1 MPGSTNDEKRK
12 CIFLHVERL
21 AKIYLHLQHSPCRLF
36 VFDFVLVSFD
46 GQTSTYLCR
55 TLEGEMIVRD
65 YLKQPYG
72 ILHGGAS
79 VALAETLGSLAS
91 NLCIEEGVSTVGLD
105 INANHIRA
113 VREGLLKGSSIP
125 IHIGKSTHVWEIKM
139 YNNEKITCIS
149 RLTMAILKR

>member
-1 MPGSTNDEKRK
+1 MKIWKRDIDLININK
-12 CIFLHVERL
+12 KMNNTL
-21 AKIYLHLQHSPCRLF
+21 ASHLGIRITKIDDYS
-36 VFDFVLVSFD
+36 
-46 GQTSTYLCR
+46 
-55 TLEGEMIVRD
+55 LEGEMIVKD

-91 NLCIEEGVSTVGLD
+91 NLCIEEGIGTVGLD

-113 VREGLLKGSSIP
+113 VREGFLKGSTTP

-139 YNNEKITCIS
+139 FNNNKITCIS
-149 RLTMAILKR
+149 RLTMAILN

>member
-1 MPGSTNDEKRK
+1 
-12 CIFLHVERL
+12 
-21 AKIYLHLQHSPCRLF
+21 
-36 VFDFVLVSFD
+36 
-46 GQTSTYLCR
+46 
-55 TLEGEMIVRD
+55 MIVRG

-113 VREGLLKGSSIP
+113 VREGLLNGSAIP
-125 IHIGKSTHVWEIKM
+125 IHIGRSTHVWEIKM
-139 YNNEKITCIS
+139 FNHGRLSCIS
-149 RLTMAILKR
+149 RLTMAILRKNN

>member
-1 MPGSTNDEKRK
+1 MKIWKRDTDLININKKMNNTLASHLGITITNIDDN
-12 CIFLHVERL
+12 C
-21 AKIYLHLQHSPCRLF
+21 
-36 VFDFVLVSFD
+36 
-46 GQTSTYLCR
+46 
-55 TLEGEMIVRD
+55 LEGEMIVRD
-65 YLKQPYG
+65 HLKQPYG

-91 NLCIEEGVSTVGLD
+91 NLCIEEGFNTVGLD

-113 VREGLLKGSSIP
+113 VREGLLNGSATP

>member
-1 MPGSTNDEKRK
+1 MKIWKREIDLIK
-12 CIFLHVERL
+12 INKKMDNTL
-21 AKIYLHLQHSPCRLF
+21 ASHLGIKITKIDDNS
-36 VFDFVLVSFD
+36 
-46 GQTSTYLCR
+46 
-55 TLEGEMIVRD
+55 LEGEMIVRD

-91 NLCIEEGVSTVGLD
+91 NLCIEQGVSTVGLD

-149 RLTMAILKR
+149 RLTMPSL

>member
-1 MPGSTNDEKRK
+1 MKIWKRDTDLININK
-12 CIFLHVERL
+12 KMDNTL
-21 AKIYLHLQHSPCRLF
+21 ASHLGIKITKVDDNS
-36 VFDFVLVSFD
+36 
-46 GQTSTYLCR
+46 
-55 TLEGEMIVRD
+55 LEGEMTVRD

-91 NLCIEEGVSTVGLD
+91 NLCIEEGIGTVGLD

-113 VREGLLKGSSIP
+113 VREGFLKGSTTP

-139 YNNEKITCIS
+139 FNNNKITCIS
-149 RLTMAILKR
+149 RLTMAILNQ

>member
-1 MPGSTNDEKRK
+1 MKIWKRDIDLININK
-12 CIFLHVERL
+12 KMDNTL
-21 AKIYLHLQHSPCRLF
+21 ASHLGIRITKIDDNS
-36 VFDFVLVSFD
+36 
-46 GQTSTYLCR
+46 
-55 TLEGEMIVRD
+55 LEGEMIVRD

-91 NLCIEEGVSTVGLD
+91 NLCIEEGISTVGLD

-113 VREGLLKGSSIP
+113 VREGLLKGNATP
-125 IHIGKSTHVWEIKM
+125 VHIGKSTHVWEIRM

-149 RLTMAILKR
+149 RLTMATLKK

>member
-1 MPGSTNDEKRK
+1 MKIWKRDTNLININKKMDNT
-12 CIFLHVERL
+12 L
-21 AKIYLHLQHSPCRLF
+21 ASHLGIKITNIDDNS
-36 VFDFVLVSFD
+36 
-46 GQTSTYLCR
+46 
-55 TLEGEMIVRD
+55 LEGEMIVRD

-91 NLCIEEGVSTVGLD
+91 NLCIDEGVGTVGLD

-113 VREGLLKGSSIP
+113 VREGLLKGSSTP

-139 YNNEKITCIS
+139 YNNEKMSCIS
-149 RLTMAILKR
+149 RLTMAILKK

>member
-1 MPGSTNDEKRK
+1 MKIWKKDTDLININKKMDNT
-12 CIFLHVERL
+12 L
-21 AKIYLHLQHSPCRLF
+21 ASHLGIKITKIDDNS
-36 VFDFVLVSFD
+36 
-46 GQTSTYLCR
+46 
-55 TLEGEMIVRD
+55 LEGEMIVRD

-91 NLCIEEGVSTVGLD
+91 NLCIEKGISTVGLD

-113 VREGLLKGSSIP
+113 VREGLLKGSSFP
-125 IHIGKSTHVWEIKM
+125 IHIGKSTHVWEIRM